1 MWLIIS
7 LTSLAI
13 STSIWAISQTMRVAT
28 LSNAVATQAVQNRR
42 QIARLAAKARLRRIV
57 AAVPLAGIAAAGYF
71 EERDRR
77 EWLEANPGK
86 TNPDYACEVAEL
98 TTEVMDEVLAGMPMD
113 IQLPEWA
120 VPECETAPT

>member
-1 MWLIIS
+1 
-7 LTSLAI
+7 
-13 STSIWAISQTMRVAT
+13 MRVAAM
-28 LSNAVATQAVQNRR
+28 SKAVAAQAVQNRR

-57 AAVPLAGIAAAGYF
+57 TAVPLVGLGAVGYF

-86 TNPDYACEVAEL
+86 TNADYACEIAEL

-113 IQLPEWA
+113 IQLPGWA
-120 VPECETAPT
+120 VPECE